1 MKKVLLVLLTLCF
14 STAAHSQGI
23 GVNPPSF
30 VGGTEGSSIS
40 ELFKAMPDSLLPYLT
55 TNNRLDMLDF
65 MEAKMKAEVT
75 NLLDGKSEMTALTHD
90 SLSIRMNG
98 VLNIDM
104 KVINVAEPVDSS
116 TQVIRVVR
124 TYRLNENQT
133 ERIADV
139 YSSVWRKLSS
149 VVEQSSLLKRDDEL
163 LSKPHL

>member
-1 MKKVLLVLLTLCF
+1 MKKVLLVLFTLCF
-14 STAAHSQGI
+14 AL
-23 GVNPPSF
+23 
-30 VGGTEGSSIS
+30 GSHVQEKTMS

-98 VLNIDM
+98 VLRIDM
-104 KVINVAEPVDSS
+104 KVVRVAEPIDSS

-124 TYRLNENQT
+124 TYTLNENQT

-149 VVEQSSLLKRDDEL
+149 AVEQSSLLKRDDEL

>member
-1 MKKVLLVLLTLCF
+1 MKKVLLVLFTLCF
-14 STAAHSQGI
+14 AL
-23 GVNPPSF
+23 
-30 VGGTEGSSIS
+30 GSHAQEKTMS

-98 VLNIDM
+98 VLRIDM
-104 KVINVAEPVDSS
+104 KIVRVAEPVDSS

-124 TYRLNENQT
+124 TYTLNENQT

-149 VVEQSSLLKRDDEL
+149 AVEQSSLLKRDDEL

>member
-1 MKKVLLVLLTLCF
+1 M
-14 STAAHSQGI
+14 
-23 GVNPPSF
+23 
-30 VGGTEGSSIS
+30 S

-98 VLNIDM
+98 VLRIDM
-104 KVINVAEPVDSS
+104 KIVRVAEPIDSS

-124 TYRLNENQT
+124 TYTLNENQT

-149 VVEQSSLLKRDDEL
+149 AVEQSSLLKRDDEL

>member
-1 MKKVLLVLLTLCF
+1 MKKGLFMLLTLF
-14 STAAHSQGI
+14 MTL
-23 GVNPPSF
+23 
-30 VGGTEGSSIS
+30 GSYAQEKTMS

-75 NLLDGKSEMTALTHD
+75 NLLEGKSEVTALTYD
-90 SLSIRMNG
+90 SLSILLNG

-104 KVINVAEPVDSS
+104 KVVRVAEPVDSS

-124 TYRLNENQT
+124 TYKLNENQT
-133 ERIADV
+133 ERIVDV

-163 LSKPHL
+163 LTKPHL

>member
-1 MKKVLLVLLTLCF
+1 MKKVLLGLLTLCF

-23 GVNPPSF
+23 GVNPPSL
-30 VGGTEGSSIS
+30 GGAEGSSIS

-133 ERIADV
+133 ERIVDV

-149 VVEQSSLLKRDDEL
+149 IVEQSSLLKRDDEL

>member
-1 MKKVLLVLLTLCF
+1 M
-14 STAAHSQGI
+14 
-23 GVNPPSF
+23 
-30 VGGTEGSSIS
+30 S

-98 VLNIDM
+98 VLRIDM
-104 KVINVAEPVDSS
+104 KIVRVAEPVDSS

-124 TYRLNENQT
+124 TYTLNENQT

-149 VVEQSSLLKRDDEL
+149 AVEQSSLLKRDDEL

>member
-1 MKKVLLVLLTLCF
+1 
-14 STAAHSQGI
+14 
-23 GVNPPSF
+23 
-30 VGGTEGSSIS
+30 
-40 ELFKAMPDSLLPYLT
+40 
-55 TNNRLDMLDF
+55 
-65 MEAKMKAEVT
+65 MKAEVT

-98 VLNIDM
+98 VLRIDM
-104 KVINVAEPVDSS
+104 KIVRVAEPVDSS

-124 TYRLNENQT
+124 TYTLNENQT

-149 VVEQSSLLKRDDEL
+149 AVEQSSLLKRDDEL

>member
-30 VGGTEGSSIS
+30 GGTEGSSIS

-133 ERIADV
+133 ERIVDV

>member
-1 MKKVLLVLLTLCF
+1 MKKGLFMLLTLF
-14 STAAHSQGI
+14 MTL
-23 GVNPPSF
+23 
-30 VGGTEGSSIS
+30 GSYAQEKTMS

-75 NLLDGKSEMTALTHD
+75 NLLEGKSEVTALTYD
-90 SLSIRMNG
+90 SLSILMNG

-104 KVINVAEPVDSS
+104 KVVRVAEPVDSS

-124 TYRLNENQT
+124 TYKLNENQT
-133 ERIADV
+133 ERIVDV

-163 LSKPHL
+163 LTKPHL